1 MQLIENATD
10 QKLRGAYYTPPV
22 IAKFILQWGI
32 NGNNNLN
39 ILEPSC
45 GDGVFLECIS
55 NNKILYNSVTA
66 VEYEVGEAEKA
77 RAIPLHDS
85 EVINEDFHRFCLD
98 TDKRFNL
105 VVGNPPFIRYQY
117 YDAEQQKL
125 ADEIFKRSKLKRTK
139 LTNAWVT
146 FVVGCSQLLTETSK
160 MGFVIPSEL
169 LMVKYAQQ
177 LRQYLAKSFNKI
189 NIISFENL
197 VFEEIQQEVV
207 LLLCEKNGTDE
218 HLIEHIEVKDADS
231 LLTLDPRRLKFPTK
245 KIDFHTDKWTY
256 YFLEKEELD
265 LLEKVKH
272 NMPSISTY
280 ANVEVGITTGANDYF
295 TVPKSVVTLYNLEEY
310 AKPMVGRSVQVNS
323 LCFTKKDWLANV
335 ELGAKAHLLVFP
347 SGVKENGNDGVKAY
361 INNGE
366 KEGINNGYKTGIRD
380 EWYIIPSIKLSDAL
394 FLRRNNQ
401 YPKFVL
407 NEAKAY
413 TTDTMHRIFIKEGVN
428 KKAFVASY
436 YNSLSFTFAEILGRN
451 FGGGCLEL
459 MPSEVGDIYMPYRV
473 ENETLFAEIDKMLRH
488 KRTADEILD
497 YTDRAI
503 LHEGMGLS
511 MEEVQTARSIWH
523 KIMGRRLSRETLEK
537 KKEVN
542 VEKKAKFTH
551 LDFLDLFEQYQD
563 NNIVDN
569 SFAHEDI
576 SEYVTSSRK
585 YLIDGSKN
593 VLISLVKKDNF
604 NQYLD
609 KSAKIYYTGKK
620 FPSKVALNKL
630 YYFMP
635 YLKGKGIRD
644 LYLIKIARVGT
655 RKEGQLGENKDDLRL
670 VFEIEYVAQLFDDYQ
685 VIDLKIWRTF
695 TDTTINDLLK
705 QKGYDLQSLI

>member
-413 TTDTMHRIFIKEGVN
+413 TTDTMHRVFIKEGVN

-609 KSAKIYYTGKK
+609 KSAKIYYIGKK